1 MTRAPSVE
9 RYVGLMSGTSL
20 DGVDAALVEF
30 SSATSFTVTDTLFTP
45 YSAKQQSDLFALFT
59 PGNHEIDAMG
69 QLCRSLGAF
78 SATAVNN
85 LVQKAGLQPEDICAI
100 GSHGQ
105 TIRHRPELTLPFSL
119 QIGDPNTIAH
129 NTGITTIADF
139 RRRDIAAGG
148 QGAPLAPAF
157 HHAIFHNRSENRVI
171 INIGGI
177 ANITWVPSDK
187 NLLCTGFDT
196 GPGNGLLDLWCKKH
210 TGRSFDNQGEWA
222 KSGTVIEN
230 LLQEL
235 LAFQYFDS
243 PPPKSTGK
251 EQFNEEWL
259 NRYLEPYRT
268 NKPEDIQATL
278 LELTVTSL
286 IKAISTYCN
295 KVSNLYVCGGGALN
309 TYLME
314 RLTDA
319 SGIPTSSTQNL
330 GVDPEWVEAIAF
342 AWLAR
347 QTKHNLTGNLPSV
360 TGAKQPVILGGV
372 YPGKS
377 GF

>member
-1 MTRAPSVE
+1 
-9 RYVGLMSGTSL
+9 MSGTSL

-30 SSATSFTVTDTLFTP
+30 SSTTALTVVDTLFVP
-45 YSAKQQSDLFALFT
+45 YSVKQQSDLFELFT

-69 QLCRSLGAF
+69 QLCRSLGSF
-78 SATAVNN
+78 SAIAVNN
-85 LVQKAGLQPEDICAI
+85 LVQKAGLQSEDICAI

-105 TIRHRPELTLPFSL
+105 TIRHRPELKHPFTL

-157 HHAIFHNRSENRVI
+157 HQAIFHNNSENRVI

-177 ANITWVPSDK
+177 ANITWVPSDT

-210 TGRSFDNQGEWA
+210 TGQNYDKQGEWA
-222 KSGTVIEN
+222 KSGTPIEN

-268 NKPEDIQATL
+268 SKPEDIQATL
-278 LELTVTSL
+278 LELTVISL
-286 IKAISTYCN
+286 KNAINAYCGKAT
-295 KVSNLYVCGGGALN
+295 NLYVCGGGALN

-314 RLTDA
+314 RLTA
-319 SGIPTSSTQNL
+319 ACNIPTLSTQDL
-330 GVDPEWVEAIAF
+330 GIDPEWVEAIAF

-347 QTKHNLTGNLPSV
+347 QTKHSLAGNLPSV
-360 TGAKQPVILGGV
+360 TGATHSVILGGV
-372 YPGKS
+372 YPGEN

>member
-1 MTRAPSVE
+1 
-9 RYVGLMSGTSL
+9 MSGTSL

-30 SSATSFTVTDTLFTP
+30 SSATTFTVADTIFTP
-45 YSAKQQSDLFALFT
+45 YSTKQRGALLKLFT
-59 PGNHEIDAMG
+59 PGNNEIDAMG
-69 QLCRSLGAF
+69 QQCRSLGSF
-78 SATAVNN
+78 FATAVNN
-85 LVQKAGLQPEDICAI
+85 LVEKAGLQPEDICAI

-105 TIRHRPELTLPFSL
+105 TIRHRPELKSPFTL

-129 NTGITTIADF
+129 NTGVTTIADF
-139 RRRDIAAGG
+139 RRRDIAAEG

-157 HHAIFHNRSENRVI
+157 HQAIFHHKDENRVI

-210 TGRSFDNQGEWA
+210 TGNNYDKQGEWA
-222 KSGTVIEN
+222 KSGTPIES

-259 NRYLEPYRT
+259 NRYLGPYST

-278 LELTVTSL
+278 LELTISNL
-286 IKAISTYCN
+286 KYAIDTYCDN
-295 KVSNLYVCGGGALN
+295 ASHLYVCGGGALN
-309 TYLME
+309 THLME
-314 RLTDA
+314 RLTNACD
-319 SGIPTSSTQNL
+319 IPTSSTHDL

-347 QTKHNLTGNLPSV
+347 QTKHNLTSNLPSV
-360 TGAKQPVILGGV
+360 TGATQPVILGGI
-372 YPGKS
+372 YPGKN
-377 GF
+377 GL

>member
-1 MTRAPSVE
+1 
-9 RYVGLMSGTSL
+9 MSGTSL

-30 SSATSFTVTDTLFTP
+30 SSATTFTVVDTLFTP
-45 YSAKQQSDLFALFT
+45 YSAKQRNELLRLFT
-59 PGNHEIDAMG
+59 PGNNEIDAMG
-69 QLCRSLGAF
+69 QQCRSLGSF
-78 SATAVNN
+78 FATSVKN
-85 LVQKAGLQPEDICAI
+85 LAQKAGLQPEDICAI

-105 TIRHRPELTLPFSL
+105 TIRHRPELNPAFTL

-139 RRRDIAAGG
+139 RRRDMAANG

-157 HHAIFHNRSENRVI
+157 HQAIFHHKDENRII

-196 GPGNGLLDLWCKKH
+196 GPGNGLMDLWCKKH
-210 TGRSFDNQGEWA
+210 TGNNYDKQGEWA
-222 KSGTVIEN
+222 KSGTPIES

-259 NRYLEPYRT
+259 DHYLKPYST
-268 NKPEDIQATL
+268 KKPEDIQATL
-278 LELTVTSL
+278 LELTVITLKS
-286 IKAISTYCN
+286 AIDMHCDNASH
-295 KVSNLYVCGGGALN
+295 LYICGGGALN
-309 TYLME
+309 IYLME
-314 RLTDA
+314 RLSSTCDL
-319 SGIPTSSTQNL
+319 PTSSTQDL
-330 GVDPEWVEAIAF
+330 GVNPEWVEAIAF

-347 QTKHNLTGNLPSV
+347 QTKHNLTSNLPSV
-360 TGAKQPVILGGV
+360 TGATQPVILGGI
-372 YPGKS
+372 YPGKN
-377 GF
+377 GL